1 MVISVAVFGPEASCR
16 QIQQYEHQVQD
27 VEFLYYTYQ
36 DPGET
41 SQLIHK
47 ARRCDV
53 YLFTGLLPYYI
64 SRAALVQLDKP
75 YVVLPTGSEDISVSL
90 LSMLYNL
97 NVSLQDISIDI
108 PEMEHVRMVYEE
120 VGIALNEKLVKEVK
134 GEMEKDPLHFD
145 IAPVI
150 RHHADL
156 QEKGAAKVAV
166 TSIYAVYDSLVKN
179 GYKAFPIK
187 DTRGTIIRALKEARM
202 AGDIEKNKRG
212 QIAIVMGK
220 AEKMSKETRNKME
233 KAIKD
238 MALKMGAMLEVDQQA
253 PFVLYT
259 TRGTAENSFS
269 LLERVHSQWKS
280 LPLHIGIGYG
290 LHLQEAKKHAEIA
303 LDYALKQEKA
313 KGLVLVTETQAVFEM
328 EGKETAKVV
337 QLTSSDQQLRI
348 LAKTANISVANMVKF
363 HDFLLS
369 RDFQPFTSNDISHY
383 FAVTKR
389 SSERLLKKLID
400 QNIIKITGEEQPHL
414 NGRPRAIY
422 TINPHTYMNRSK

>member
-1 MVISVAVFGPEASCR
+1 MVIRVAVFGPEASCR
-16 QIQQYEHQVQD
+16 QIHQYEHQVQD

-36 DPGET
+36 DPSET
-41 SQLIHK
+41 SHLIHK
-47 ARRCDV
+47 ASRCDV

-64 SRAALVQLDKP
+64 SRAALVRLDKP
-75 YVVLPTGSEDISVSL
+75 YVVLPTGSEDVSVSL
-90 LSMLYNL
+90 LSMLHNL

-108 PEMEHVRMVYEE
+108 PEMEHVRTVYEE
-120 VGIALNEKLVKEVK
+120 VGIALNEQLVKEVK

-150 RHHADL
+150 QHHADL

-202 AGDIEKNKRG
+202 AGDIEKNKRA

-220 AEKMSKETRNKME
+220 GEKIPQETRNDMK
-233 KAIKD
+233 KSIKD
-238 MALKMGAMLEVDQQA
+238 IALKMGALLEFDQQEL
-253 PFVLYT
+253 FVLYT

-269 LLERVHSQWKS
+269 LLEKVHSEWNS

-328 EGKETAKVV
+328 EGEEAAKVV
-337 QLTSSDQQLRI
+337 QLASSDQQLRT

-369 RDFQPFTSNDISHY
+369 RNFQPFTSNDISQY

-389 SSERLLKKLID
+389 SSERLLKKLVD

-414 NGRPRAIY
+414 NGRPRAVY
-422 TINPHTYMNRSK
+422 TINSHTYMNPSK